1 MFLNLDNGNRKILWN
16 LNVIKPKT
24 GFAMPKFLY
33 KPISNI
39 NSLFLTISK
48 VKDLKNLLKFQ
59 NGSEALLT
67 KTLNF
72 L

>member
-1 MFLNLDNGNRKILWN
+1 MFLNLDHGNRKILWN
-16 LNVIKPKT
+16 LSVIKLKT
-24 GFAMPKFLY
+24 GFAMHRFLY
-33 KPISNI
+33 KPTFNI
-39 NSLFLTISK
+39 NSLSLTISK
-48 VKDLKNLLKFQ
+48 AKDLKNLHKFQ